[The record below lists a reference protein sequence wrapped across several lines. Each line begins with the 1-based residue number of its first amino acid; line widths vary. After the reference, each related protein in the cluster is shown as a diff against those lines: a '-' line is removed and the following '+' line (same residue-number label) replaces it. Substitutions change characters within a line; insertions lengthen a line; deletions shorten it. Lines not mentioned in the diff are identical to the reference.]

1 MTVLSGEA
9 KESERIVDHDQVEHL
24 RRHPGWSL
32 LRANNAA
39 LVLSFLSAAYIERSA
54 GNTAAAELSALLD
67 DHLFALNQ
75 QLGEQRYPRSAD
87 DYLNEWS
94 DADHGWLRRF
104 YPPGSDEA
112 HYDLTP
118 AVEKAAAWVETLG
131 ERSFIGTESRLTM
144 LMELLRQLVVESDD
158 DPATRLADL
167 QRRRDA
173 LDAEIER
180 IQAGGVAVADPVTQR
195 DRYQQ
200 FARTARELLSDF
212 REVEEN
218 FRSLDRDLRRKIAGW
233 TGSKGELLDDV
244 VATRSGIAES
254 DQGRSFRAFYE
265 LLLTAE
271 RQAEL
276 TELLDRLH
284 RLEDLPDLDQR
295 LARVHYDWID
305 ASERT
310 QATVRRLSEQLR
322 RFLDDQVWLENRRV
336 FDLLRSIEAGA
347 VAIRDVAD
355 PPVTTTVDAV
365 RPAVML
371 PMERPLYR
379 RTRTEALGGGPT
391 EGPDDEVLDTSS
403 MFEQLHVDRQALVGA
418 VHRVLGAGGSVS
430 LDAVLDDSPLE
441 HGLAELVAYFSLHE
455 TGLDLGFDDATRC
468 EVHWTDEGDQVER
481 VANVP
486 QVSFSRSEPTS

>member
-1 MTVLSGEA
+1 M
-9 KESERIVDHDQVEHL
+9 DHDEIDHL
-24 RRHPGWSL
+24 RKHPAWLL

-39 LVLSFLSAAYIERSA
+39 LVLSFLTATYIDRTAGTIASADLVAR
-54 GNTAAAELSALLD
+54 LD

-75 QLGEQRYPRSAD
+75 HLGEDRYPRSAK
-87 DYLNEWS
+87 DYLDEWS

-104 YPPGSDEA
+104 YPPGSDEP
-112 HYDLTP
+112 HFDLTP
-118 AVEKAAAWVETLG
+118 AVEKAAAWVDGLG
-131 ERSFIGTESRLTM
+131 ERIFIGTESRLTM
-144 LMELLRQLVVESDD
+144 LIELLRQLVVESDD
-158 DPATRLADL
+158 DPAARLADL

-173 LDAEIER
+173 IDEEIAR
-180 IQAGGVAVADPVTQR
+180 IQAGGVAAADPVIQR

-212 REVEEN
+212 REVEAN
-218 FRSLDRDLRRKIAGW
+218 FRTLDRDLRQKIAGW
-233 TGSKGELLDDV
+233 SGSKGELLDDV

-271 RQAEL
+271 RQDEL
-276 TELLDRLH
+276 TDLLDRLH

-310 QATVRRLSEQLR
+310 QGTVRQLSEQLR

-336 FDLLRSIEAGA
+336 FDLLRSIEAAA
-347 VAIRDVAD
+347 VAVREVAD
-355 PPVTTTVDAV
+355 VPVTTTVDAL
-365 RPAVML
+365 RPRVVL

-379 RTRTEALGGGPT
+379 RTRTEALDGGPLVA
-391 EGPDDEVLDTSS
+391 PADEVLDTSS
-403 MFEQLHVDRQALVGA
+403 MFDQLHVDRQALVGA
-418 VHRVLGAGGSVS
+418 VHRALGAGRSVS
-430 LDAVLDDSPLE
+430 LDEVLTDSPIE

-455 TGLDLGFDDATRC
+455 TGLELDFDDTERSQVA
-468 EVHWTDEGDQVER
+468 WTDDDDGVER
-481 VANVP
+481 RADVP
-486 QVSFSRSEPTS
+486 QVSFSRPVPANAGSET